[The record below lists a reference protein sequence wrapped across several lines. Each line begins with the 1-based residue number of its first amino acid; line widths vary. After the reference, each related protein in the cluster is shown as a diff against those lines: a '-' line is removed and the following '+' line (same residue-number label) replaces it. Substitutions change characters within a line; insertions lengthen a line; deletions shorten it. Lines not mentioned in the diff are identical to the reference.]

1 KYLSRNKM
9 DNGIQGF
16 FKNKTVFLTG
26 GTGFLGKL
34 ITEKLLRTTEVN
46 RIYSLIRPKKGVPIQ
61 ERISIWEKD
70 PVFEVLL
77 RAKPDALQRVCPIAG
92 DCLDTDLGISESD
105 RRILAAE
112 VHVVIHGAATVRFDE
127 ALHLAVAI
135 NVRATR
141 LMLQLAKQMTKL
153 ISYVHVS
160 TAYSNCVVTDIAERF
175 YPEHLNCSSDK
186 VLALADLV
194 NDETLDK
201 MTPAV
206 VGSFPNTYTYTKA
219 LAEDVILREA
229 DNLPLSIY
237 RPAIIMSTYKEPLSG
252 WVDNLFGPLGLCFG
266 GALGI
271 MRVTTAHTDA
281 TISLV
286 PADYCVNVALACAW
300 KTAEKSVES
309 GKEKRPPIYAFA
321 PSANNLMTNGEFI
334 KSSVAYRDV
343 IPLTKM
349 LWYPFVLCISNPYL
363 FPLAAFFLHTLP
375 GYFIDVL
382 LRLKGRKPML
392 VKLYQKIH
400 KNIAVLGPFSSTT
413 WNFDTSNTMELR
425 QSMSKEDRNL
435 FDFDMARLDWSE
447 YFKNAMYGMRLY
459 IGKEQPTAESI
470 SKGLKLGLRLKILH
484 YALTSSLISA
494 AVFALWSLAKL
505 VV

>member
-1 KYLSRNKM
+1 M

-26 GTGFLGKL
+26 GTGFLGKVV
-34 ITEKLLRTTEVN
+34 TEKLLRTTEVN

-77 RAKPDALQRVCPIAG
+77 RTKPDALQRVCPIAG
-92 DCLDTDLGISESD
+92 DCLAPDLGISESD
-105 RRILAAE
+105 RKILAAE

-141 LMLQLAKQMTKL
+141 LMLQLAKQMTQL
-153 ISYVHVS
+153 VSYVHVS

-186 VLALADLV
+186 VLALGDLV
-194 NDETLDK
+194 NNETLDK
-201 MTPAV
+201 MTPALL
-206 VGSFPNTYTYTKA
+206 GSFPNTYTYTKA

-229 DNLPLSIY
+229 GNLPLSIF
-237 RPAIIMSTYKEPLSG
+237 RPAIIMSTYKEPLNG
-252 WVDNLFGPLGLCFG
+252 WVDNLYGPLALCFG
-266 GALGI
+266 AARGV
-271 MRVTTAHTDA
+271 MRVTTADPEA
-281 TISLV
+281 KINLV

-309 GKEKRPPIYAFA
+309 GKVKRPPIYTLA
-321 PSANNLMTNGEFI
+321 PSEKNLVTNREFI
-334 KSSVAYRDV
+334 KLSVVYRDV

-349 LWYPFVLCISNPYL
+349 LWYPFVLCISNPSL
-363 FPLAAFFLHTLP
+363 FPLAAFFFHTLP
-375 GYFIDVL
+375 GYFFDAI
-382 LRLKGRKPML
+382 LRLSGRKPLL
-392 VKLYQKIH
+392 VKLYRKIH

-413 WNFDTSNTMELR
+413 WKFDSSNTMELR

-435 FDFDMARLDWSE
+435 FDFDMARLDWSD
-447 YFKNAMYGMRLY
+447 YFKSAMYGMRLY

-470 SKGLKLGLRLKILH
+470 AKGLKLRMRLKILH

-494 AVFALWSLAKL
+494 AGFALWSLAKL